1 MTSKITGR
9 DYATLR
15 SDIINFLRLKLP
27 NDWDYQN
34 TADPVVI
41 FAECLARVGE
51 ELHFTIDELRRECDM
66 ATANRAS
73 SIYSYAMREGYKMM
87 LPRAS
92 FGTLSINYRPDNNN
106 SDAGKWHINIKKFD
120 EIKVKPLGETLYVV
134 DKSVNADLYPPLDSQ
149 YRISLS
155 DYYNENGDIN
165 NTKRGIY
172 NAYMEDEYSKTVRL
186 NVVLGTKSEYK
197 FTYSNINND
206 STIELPD
213 PYIDRNLVR
222 LTYHTSSMPSDSY
235 NEITYVDDVISSG
248 FNSLSFTLTP
258 KFIGGAIKL
267 CIEFPTNYRDIFSDH
282 GTLFTFEYIRVKETK
297 IDSLLSYQT
306 GKSTFDFG
314 DKITYNDTTTIP
326 DDKDIVVTIGNG
338 IKGYTGYESANV
350 TRENYKKFVQNY
362 SALLTKSDYENYIK
376 AVSSAHCKI
385 YDHGDCYKSPPVLPD
400 DTSLIPR
407 VIYAVTDDF
416 YDSRMYMWYD
426 LKERSGRSDCI
437 VMIPFGRDPYSVF
450 IKAEC
455 YLVGTSTAE
464 IATKI
469 RNEII
474 NYYDGSVGEKI
485 PKISVIDY
493 LSHKAS
499 DKVIRMESLIVRD
512 TTFGTVDET
521 FNNVNT
527 LSNDKIDE
535 LFDALKVEN
544 INYQSGIEDD
554 YSDGYYLRGLIYKD
568 SNNVTY
574 TAAELDELYNVEGTP
589 KKVDLCYYCKYPR
602 LKHGSVIDSEYNEF
616 PDKFPDIYY
625 LKPTHDGHDEV
636 LITDYTDLVIHQ
648 ATYGEVDTSEWDYP
662 YSKIFSYNV
671 TDTGTVTDT
680 PEWYVYIYETSDHS
694 DSAILY
700 INSSDIT
707 LKSGVTNIYVKAE
720 GVDQITLYTSPVE
733 ASYYVDS
740 DRTTEFNS
748 RSTSYSGDS
757 PEGGLN
763 AEPYIVKDATALIN
777 ADYSRHHYMVP
788 VINNV
793 TVLIKAVNT
802 NIR

>member
-1 MTSKITGR
+1 MG
-9 DYATLR
+9 
-15 SDIINFLRLKLP
+15 DIRISALSL
-27 NDWDYQN
+27 
-34 TADPVVI
+34 
-41 FAECLARVGE
+41 CG
-51 ELHFTIDELRRECDM
+51 C
-66 ATANRAS
+66 AS
-73 SIYSYAMREGYKMM
+73 SS
-87 LPRAS
+87 
-92 FGTLSINYRPDNNN
+92 RP
-106 SDAGKWHINIKKFD
+106 AAWG
-120 EIKVKPLGETLYVV
+120 
-134 DKSVNADLYPPLDSQ
+134 
-149 YRISLS
+149 
-155 DYYNENGDIN
+155 
-165 NTKRGIY
+165 
-172 NAYMEDEYSKTVRL
+172 
-186 NVVLGTKSEYK
+186 
-197 FTYSNINND
+197 
-206 STIELPD
+206 
-213 PYIDRNLVR
+213 
-222 LTYHTSSMPSDSY
+222 
-235 NEITYVDDVISSG
+235 
-248 FNSLSFTLTP
+248 
-258 KFIGGAIKL
+258 
-267 CIEFPTNYRDIFSDH
+267 
-282 GTLFTFEYIRVKETK
+282 
-297 IDSLLSYQT
+297 
-306 GKSTFDFG
+306 
-314 DKITYNDTTTIP
+314 
-326 DDKDIVVTIGNG
+326 
-338 IKGYTGYESANV
+338 
-350 TRENYKKFVQNY
+350 
-362 SALLTKSDYENYIK
+362 
-376 AVSSAHCKI
+376 VSSEIRIIGTAFIFRIPI
-385 YDHGDCYKSPPVLPD
+385 YIIHESK
-400 DTSLIPR
+400 
-407 VIYAVTDDF
+407 DF
-416 YDSRMYMWYD
+416 
-426 LKERSGRSDCI
+426 
-437 VMIPFGRDPYSVF
+437 
-450 IKAEC
+450 
-455 YLVGTSTAE
+455 
-464 IATKI
+464 
-469 RNEII
+469 
-474 NYYDGSVGEKI
+474 
-485 PKISVIDY
+485 
-493 LSHKAS
+493 
-499 DKVIRMESLIVRD
+499 
-512 TTFGTVDET
+512 
-521 FNNVNT
+521 
-527 LSNDKIDE
+527 
-535 LFDALKVEN
+535 
-544 INYQSGIEDD
+544 
-554 YSDGYYLRGLIYKD
+554 YKD